1 MATNDVEVRPYGTQ
15 SQTGSLSTSSTTP
28 VQRNEVEVRP
38 SGARVDAQVFVAQGE
53 GRRTDVDVKPYSLN
67 SEEQFY
73 KPQQQ
78 YQYSQTTR
86 QTTRPLDMDT
96 LKNPLVATALGIT
109 LALLLLSLSHLPKM
123 VGGWFGHHDKD
134 YSVARRDYDVYD
146 RPYGPNSHAFGRQ
159 DSHLYENARDSVY
172 HAKDRAEDL
181 YYHAKD
187 AIPTKEGL
195 FNRARHAVMGSRY
208 QQPSRYQQEEHHE
221 SFLERARNAIPFRG
235 RNRHIEE
242 EEEDR
247 SMYQRARDMLPH
259 QQQQRAREA
268 ETLVQRARNAVGMGG
283 GDSYNSGGS
292 YVDEARHAAC
302 RTAERARDIACD
314 FSSGSSGPG
323 LMERGREYLDS
334 ARYQARDAAE
344 NAKYQAR
351 DAMYQARDAQD
362 TVASR
367 AQSYYEQAK
376 ARAADVLDTVTYPIR
391 ATQDTVERAKETVVG
406 SAGSSMQAAKDA
418 AYNTKETVKNVAGD
432 AIHGVK
438 DTVAGVKDTV
448 VGAGQAVKDK
458 LTPSGNNDADITIN
472 GQGNG
477 QHRGPTKVKVEVQ
490 EL

>member
-1 MATNDVEVRPYGTQ
+1 M
-15 SQTGSLSTSSTTP
+15 STSSTTP

-53 GRRTDVDVKPYSLN
+53 GRRTDVDVKPYSMN
-67 SEEQFY
+67 AEEQFY

-146 RPYGPNSHAFGRQ
+146 RPYGPNSHSFGRQ
-159 DSHLYENARDSVY
+159 DSHLFENARDSVY
-172 HAKDRAEDL
+172 HAKDRAEDM

-187 AIPTKEGL
+187 AILPRESL
-195 FNRARHAVMGSRY
+195 FSRARHAVMGSRY
-208 QQPSRYQQEEHHE
+208 QQPSRYQQEDHHE
-221 SFLERARNAIPFRG
+221 SLLERARNAIPFRG
-235 RNRHIEE
+235 RNRHYE

-247 SMYQRARDMLPH
+247 TLYERARDMLPH

-268 ETLVQRARNAVGMGG
+268 ESLVQRARNAVGMGG

-334 ARYQARDAAE
+334 ARYQARDAVENAKYQARDAAE

-406 SAGSSMQAAKDA
+406 TAGSSMQAAKDA

-477 QHRGPTKVKVEVQ
+477 HRGPTKVKVEVQ